1 MNPTLRQMRAF
12 VALAKTGNFT
22 LAAQY
27 MHVTQSAL
35 SGLIKELEQT
45 LGVRVVDRSTR
56 RIALTET
63 GNELYPLF
71 SQMIDDLDRALAN
84 IADQAQLRKGIVRV
98 AVPQL
103 MACTLLPQVI
113 AAWRERYPDI
123 GVSLSDSPVEAV
135 TTRVLSGETDFGI
148 GPERDSAPQL
158 EAREL
163 MEMPFEAVVP
173 PDHPLA
179 KRRRVGWSDLAPYP
193 LITLRG
199 QFTERLLADM
209 GGEDEQ
215 ATRRRAAGA
224 TGASGTSG
232 AAGVSG
238 ASGASGA
245 SDVSGAAGA
254 SGASGTTDAAGTT
267 GTTGAAGAAAGRT
280 NGRRPDNVRD
290 LALRPAHEV
299 TYMTTAL
306 AMVASGLGIT
316 VCMPYAA
323 PLVRLHG
330 LRMLPLDAPVLTRR
344 FFVYTREQRS
354 LSPAAAA
361 FSAFLFDWIG
371 AADNPAGALRTRAR

>member
-45 LGVRVVDRSTR
+45 LGVRVVDRNTR

-113 AAWRERYPDI
+113 AAWRARYPDI
-123 GVSLSDSPVEAV
+123 GISLSDSPVEAV

-148 GPERDSAPQL
+148 GPERDGAPQL

-179 KRRRVGWSDLAPYP
+179 QHSRLGWSDLAAHP
-193 LITLRG
+193 LISLRG

-209 GGEDEQ
+209 GRGHDRKEDGARDGERSAERGT
-215 ATRRRAAGA
+215 TR
-224 TGASGTSG
+224 GTTRDSKGDSKG
-232 AAGVSG
+232 AAKG
-238 ASGASGA
+238 
-245 SDVSGAAGA
+245 
-254 SGASGTTDAAGTT
+254 DARGDSL
-267 GTTGAAGAAAGRT
+267 RE
-280 NGRRPDNVRD
+280 V
-290 LALRPAHEV
+290 ALRPAHEV

-306 AMVASGLGIT
+306 AMVASGLGVT

-330 LRMLPLDAPVLTRR
+330 LHMLPLDTPVLTRR

-361 FSAFLFDWIG
+361 FIAFLYEWVG
-371 AADNPAGALRTRAR
+371 ADDNPAGALRPR

>member
-45 LGVRVVDRSTR
+45 LGVRVVDRNTR
-56 RIALTET
+56 RIAVTET

-113 AAWRERYPDI
+113 AAWRTRYPDI
-123 GVSLSDSPVEAV
+123 GISLSDSPVEAV

-148 GPERDSAPQL
+148 GPERDGAPQL

-173 PDHPLA
+173 HDHPLA
-179 KRRRVGWSDLAPYP
+179 KHSRLGWSDLAAHP
-193 LITLRG
+193 LISLRG

-209 GGEDEQ
+209 ARRNGGGKDGG
-215 ATRRRAAGA
+215 AGKDD
-224 TGASGTSG
+224 
-232 AAGVSG
+232 GVRDDG
-238 ASGASGA
+238 G
-245 SDVSGAAGA
+245 
-254 SGASGTTDAAGTT
+254 DAERDGRSN
-267 GTTGAAGAAAGRT
+267 GGGDGRSNGRT
-280 NGRRPDNVRD
+280 NGGSDIRTGNVRD
-290 LALRPAHEV
+290 VALRPAHEV

-306 AMVASGLGIT
+306 AMVASGLGVT

-361 FSAFLFDWIG
+361 FIAFLFDWVG
-371 AADNPAGALRTRAR
+371 AADNPAGALRPR

>member
-45 LGVRVVDRSTR
+45 LGVRVVDRNTR

-113 AAWRERYPDI
+113 AAWRTRYPDI
-123 GVSLSDSPVEAV
+123 GISLSDSPVEAI

-148 GPERDSAPQL
+148 GPERDGAPQL

-173 PDHPLA
+173 TDHALA
-179 KRRRVGWSDLAPYP
+179 RHSRLGWSDLAAHP

-209 GGEDEQ
+209 GRD
-215 ATRRRAAGA
+215 AK
-224 TGASGTSG
+224 
-232 AAGVSG
+232 
-238 ASGASGA
+238 
-245 SDVSGAAGA
+245 D
-254 SGASGTTDAAGTT
+254 DAARADERSTKHGTK
-267 GTTGAAGAAAGRT
+267 
-280 NGRRPDNVRD
+280 RD
-290 LALRPAHEV
+290 TKRDTRADSLRDVALRPAHEV

-306 AMVASGLGIT
+306 AMVASGLGVT

-361 FSAFLFDWIG
+361 FIAFLYEWVG
-371 AADNPAGALRTRAR
+371 AADNPAGALRPR

>member
-12 VALAKTGNFT
+12 VALARTGNFT

-56 RIALTET
+56 RIALTDT

-103 MACTLLPQVI
+103 MACTLLPRVI
-113 AAWRERYPDI
+113 AAWRQRYPEI
-123 GVSLSDSPVEAV
+123 GINLSDAPVEAV

-148 GPERDSAPQL
+148 GPERDAAPQL

-173 PDHPLA
+173 SDHPLA
-179 KRRRVGWSDLAPYP
+179 ARSRLAWSDLAACP

-209 GGEDEQ
+209 SDS
-215 ATRRRAAGA
+215 RREV
-224 TGASGTSG
+224 T
-232 AAGVSG
+232 
-238 ASGASGA
+238 
-245 SDVSGAAGA
+245 
-254 SGASGTTDAAGTT
+254 
-267 GTTGAAGAAAGRT
+267 
-280 NGRRPDNVRD
+280 
-290 LALRPAHEV
+290 LKPAHEV

-323 PLVRLHG
+323 PLVHLHG
-330 LRMLPLDAPVLTRR
+330 LRMLPLDAPRLTRR

-361 FSAFLFDWIG
+361 FIAFLFDWVG
-371 AADNPAGALRTRAR
+371 AEDNPAGALRARA

>member
-45 LGVRVVDRSTR
+45 LGVRVVDRNTR

-71 SQMIDDLDRALAN
+71 SQMIDDLDRALTN

-113 AAWRERYPDI
+113 AAWRTRYPDI
-123 GVSLSDSPVEAV
+123 GISLSDSPVEAV

-148 GPERDSAPQL
+148 GPERDAAPQL
-158 EAREL
+158 EARDL

-173 PDHPLA
+173 RDHPLA
-179 KRRRVGWSDLAPYP
+179 QHNRLGWGDLAAHP
-193 LITLRG
+193 LISLRG

-209 GGEDEQ
+209 ARGSGGGKGGG
-215 ATRRRAAGA
+215 RG
-224 TGASGTSG
+224 
-232 AAGVSG
+232 
-238 ASGASGA
+238 
-245 SDVSGAAGA
+245 
-254 SGASGTTDAAGTT
+254 T
-267 GTTGAAGAAAGRT
+267 GTEDGGRDDRGDAERSNSGRGDGRT
-280 NGRRPDNVRD
+280 DNLRD
-290 LALRPAHEV
+290 VALRPAHEV

-306 AMVASGLGIT
+306 AMVASGLGVT

-323 PLVRLHG
+323 PLVHLHG

-361 FSAFLFDWIG
+361 FIAFLYEWVG
-371 AADNPAGALRTRAR
+371 APDNPAGALRPR

>member
-1 MNPTLRQMRAF
+1 MNPTLRQMRAL

-113 AAWRERYPDI
+113 AAWRTRYPDI
-123 GVSLSDSPVEAV
+123 RISLSDSPVEAV

-148 GPERDSAPQL
+148 GPERDGAPQL

-163 MEMPFEAVVP
+163 MEMPFEAVLP
-173 PDHPLA
+173 PDHALA
-179 KRRRVGWSDLAPYP
+179 KRRRLGWSDLAAHP

-209 GGEDEQ
+209 
-215 ATRRRAAGA
+215 
-224 TGASGTSG
+224 
-232 AAGVSG
+232 
-238 ASGASGA
+238 
-245 SDVSGAAGA
+245 
-254 SGASGTTDAAGTT
+254 
-267 GTTGAAGAAAGRT
+267 TTGAADTKAGGADT
-280 NGRRPDNVRD
+280 LRD
-290 LALRPAHEV
+290 LTLRPAHEV

-306 AMVASGLGIT
+306 ALVASGLGVT

-330 LRMLPLDAPVLTRR
+330 LRMLPLNAPVLTRR

-361 FSAFLFDWIG
+361 FIAFLFDWVG
-371 AADNPAGALRTRAR
+371 AADNPAGALRPRA

>member
-113 AAWRERYPDI
+113 AAWRTRYPDI
-123 GVSLSDSPVEAV
+123 GISLSDSPVEAV

-163 MEMPFEAVVP
+163 MEMPFEAVIP
-173 PDHPLA
+173 PEHPLA
-179 KRRRVGWSDLAPYP
+179 KRRRLGWSELAAHP

-209 GGEDEQ
+209 GSGDRGGKG
-215 ATRRRAAGA
+215 AGSDGGSSDNGDSRADTLRAL
-224 TGASGTSG
+224 T
-232 AAGVSG
+232 
-238 ASGASGA
+238 
-245 SDVSGAAGA
+245 
-254 SGASGTTDAAGTT
+254 
-267 GTTGAAGAAAGRT
+267 
-280 NGRRPDNVRD
+280 
-290 LALRPAHEV
+290 LRPAHEV

-306 AMVASGLGIT
+306 AMVASGLGVT

-361 FSAFLFDWIG
+361 FIAFLFDWVG
-371 AADNPAGALRTRAR
+371 AADNPAGALRPR

>member
-35 SGLIKELEQT
+35 SGLIKELEAT

-56 RIALTET
+56 RVMLTET

-103 MACTLLPQVI
+103 MACTRLPQVI
-113 AAWRERYPDI
+113 AAWRTRYPDI
-123 GVSLSDSPVEAV
+123 AIRLSDSPVEAV
-135 TTRVLSGETDFGI
+135 TMRVLSGEADFGI

-179 KRRRVGWSDLAPYP
+179 ARTRLGWKDLATHPV
-193 LITLRG
+193 ISLRG

-209 GGEDEQ
+209 D
-215 ATRRRAAGA
+215 
-224 TGASGTSG
+224 G
-232 AAGVSG
+232 AASLP
-238 ASGASGA
+238 
-245 SDVSGAAGA
+245 DV
-254 SGASGTTDAAGTT
+254 
-267 GTTGAAGAAAGRT
+267 
-280 NGRRPDNVRD
+280 
-290 LALRPAHEV
+290 ALKPAHEV

-306 AMVASGLGIT
+306 AMVASGLGVT

-330 LRMLPLDAPVLTRR
+330 LRMLPLDTPVLTRR

-361 FSAFLFDWIG
+361 FIAFLFDWVDADANLAG
-371 AADNPAGALRTRAR
+371 TTRPRGRHAAAERPR

>member
-45 LGVRVVDRSTR
+45 LGVRVVDRNTR

-71 SQMIDDLDRALAN
+71 SQMIDDLDRALTN

-113 AAWRERYPDI
+113 AAWRTRYPDI
-123 GVSLSDSPVEAV
+123 GISLSDSPVEAV

-148 GPERDSAPQL
+148 GPERDAAPQL
-158 EAREL
+158 DAREL

-173 PDHPLA
+173 RDHPLA
-179 KRRRVGWSDLAPYP
+179 RHSRLGWSDLAAHP
-193 LITLRG
+193 LISLRG

-209 GGEDEQ
+209 ARGVGGGG
-215 ATRRRAAGA
+215 AGG
-224 TGASGTSG
+224 GAGSGRG
-232 AAGVSG
+232 
-238 ASGASGA
+238 
-245 SDVSGAAGA
+245 
-254 SGASGTTDAAGTT
+254 AGTED
-267 GTTGAAGAAAGRT
+267 GARNDRGAVKRRSSGRGDAKHDGRT
-280 NGRRPDNVRD
+280 DSLRD
-290 LALRPAHEV
+290 VALRPAHEV

-306 AMVASGLGIT
+306 AMVASGLGVT

-361 FSAFLFDWIG
+361 FIAFLYEWVG
-371 AADNPAGALRTRAR
+371 AADNPAGALRPR

>member
-35 SGLIKELEQT
+35 SGLIKELEAT

-56 RIALTET
+56 RVMLTET

-113 AAWRERYPDI
+113 AAWRTRYPDI
-123 GVSLSDSPVEAV
+123 AIRLSDSPVEAV
-135 TTRVLSGETDFGI
+135 TMRVLSGEADFGI

-179 KRRRVGWSDLAPYP
+179 ARTRLGWKDLATHPV
-193 LITLRG
+193 ISLRG

-209 GGEDEQ
+209 D
-215 ATRRRAAGA
+215 
-224 TGASGTSG
+224 G
-232 AAGVSG
+232 AASLP
-238 ASGASGA
+238 
-245 SDVSGAAGA
+245 DV
-254 SGASGTTDAAGTT
+254 
-267 GTTGAAGAAAGRT
+267 
-280 NGRRPDNVRD
+280 
-290 LALRPAHEV
+290 ALKPAHEV

-306 AMVASGLGIT
+306 AMVASGLGVT

-330 LRMLPLDAPVLTRR
+330 LRMLPLDTPVLTRR

-361 FSAFLFDWIG
+361 FIAFLFDWVN
-371 AADNPAGALRTRAR
+371 AADNPAGALRPR

>member
-1 MNPTLRQMRAF
+1 
-12 VALAKTGNFT
+12 
-22 LAAQY
+22 
-27 MHVTQSAL
+27 
-35 SGLIKELEQT
+35 
-45 LGVRVVDRSTR
+45 VVDRNTR

-84 IADQAQLRKGIVRV
+84 IADQAHLRKGIVRV

-113 AAWRERYPDI
+113 AAWRMRYPDI
-123 GVSLSDSPVEAV
+123 GISLSDSPVEAV

-148 GPERDSAPQL
+148 GPERDGAPQL

-163 MEMPFEAVVP
+163 MEMPFEAVLP
-173 PDHPLA
+173 TDHPLA
-179 KRRRVGWSDLAPYP
+179 KHSRLGWSDLAAHP

-209 GGEDEQ
+209 GRDAKED
-215 ATRRRAAGA
+215 AAGA
-224 TGASGTSG
+224 DKRSTKRDTRA
-232 AAGVSG
+232 
-238 ASGASGA
+238 
-245 SDVSGAAGA
+245 
-254 SGASGTTDAAGTT
+254 
-267 GTTGAAGAAAGRT
+267 
-280 NGRRPDNVRD
+280 DNVRD
-290 LALRPAHEV
+290 VALRPAHEV

-306 AMVASGLGIT
+306 AMVASGLGVT

-361 FSAFLFDWIG
+361 FIAFLYDWVG
-371 AADNPAGALRTRAR
+371 AADNPAGALRPR

>member
-56 RIALTET
+56 RTVLTET

-113 AAWRERYPDI
+113 AAWRTRYPDI
-123 GVSLSDSPVEAV
+123 GISLSDSPVEAV

-173 PDHPLA
+173 SDHALA
-179 KRRRVGWSDLAPYP
+179 KRRRLGWSDLAAHP

-209 GGEDEQ
+209 GHGRSGGNGGAVD
-215 ATRRRAAGA
+215 AKAG
-224 TGASGTSG
+224 GADTLREL
-232 AAGVSG
+232 
-238 ASGASGA
+238 
-245 SDVSGAAGA
+245 
-254 SGASGTTDAAGTT
+254 T
-267 GTTGAAGAAAGRT
+267 
-280 NGRRPDNVRD
+280 
-290 LALRPAHEV
+290 LRPAHEV

-306 AMVASGLGIT
+306 AMVVSGLGVT

-361 FSAFLFDWIG
+361 FIAFLFDWVG
-371 AADNPAGALRTRAR
+371 AADNPAGALRPR

>member
-113 AAWRERYPDI
+113 AAWRTRYPDI
-123 GVSLSDSPVEAV
+123 RISLSDSPVEAV

-173 PDHPLA
+173 PDHALA
-179 KRRRVGWSDLAPYP
+179 KRRRLGWGDLAAHP

-209 GGEDEQ
+209 GSGGGDGKPGRSGNRMENAEDGGSDGGRNEK
-215 ATRRRAAGA
+215 R
-224 TGASGTSG
+224 SGSADTLREL
-232 AAGVSG
+232 
-238 ASGASGA
+238 
-245 SDVSGAAGA
+245 
-254 SGASGTTDAAGTT
+254 T
-267 GTTGAAGAAAGRT
+267 
-280 NGRRPDNVRD
+280 
-290 LALRPAHEV
+290 LRPAHEV

-361 FSAFLFDWIG
+361 FIAFLFDWVG
-371 AADNPAGALRTRAR
+371 AADNPAGALRPRA

>member
-45 LGVRVVDRSTR
+45 LGVRVVDRNTR

-71 SQMIDDLDRALAN
+71 SQMIDDLDRALTN

-113 AAWRERYPDI
+113 AAWRTRYPDI
-123 GVSLSDSPVEAV
+123 GISLSDSPVEAV

-148 GPERDSAPQL
+148 GPERDAAPQL
-158 EAREL
+158 DAREL

-173 PDHPLA
+173 RDHPLA
-179 KRRRVGWSDLAPYP
+179 RHSRLGWSDLAAHP
-193 LITLRG
+193 LISLRG

-209 GGEDEQ
+209 ARGGGGG
-215 ATRRRAAGA
+215 AGG
-224 TGASGTSG
+224 GAGSGRG
-232 AAGVSG
+232 
-238 ASGASGA
+238 
-245 SDVSGAAGA
+245 
-254 SGASGTTDAAGTT
+254 AGTED
-267 GTTGAAGAAAGRT
+267 GARNDRGAVKRRSSGRGDAKHDGRT
-280 NGRRPDNVRD
+280 DSLRD
-290 LALRPAHEV
+290 VALRPAHEV

-306 AMVASGLGIT
+306 AMVASGLGVT

-361 FSAFLFDWIG
+361 FIAFLYEWVG
-371 AADNPAGALRTRAR
+371 AADNPAGALRPR

>member
-113 AAWRERYPDI
+113 AAWRTRYPDI
-123 GVSLSDSPVEAV
+123 HISLSDSPVEGV

-148 GPERDSAPQL
+148 GPERDNAPQL

-179 KRRRVGWSDLAPYP
+179 KRRRLGWSDLAAHP

-209 GGEDEQ
+209 GSGGGDAKASRQGNRKHSTTGSGSEG
-215 ATRRRAAGA
+215 ASAGA
-224 TGASGTSG
+224 
-232 AAGVSG
+232 
-238 ASGASGA
+238 
-245 SDVSGAAGA
+245 
-254 SGASGTTDAAGTT
+254 
-267 GTTGAAGAAAGRT
+267 
-280 NGRRPDNVRD
+280 GRRNGSADTLRE
-290 LALRPAHEV
+290 LTLRPAHEV

-306 AMVASGLGIT
+306 AMVASGLGVT

-361 FSAFLFDWIG
+361 FIAFLFDWVG
-371 AADNPAGALRTRAR
+371 ASDNPAGALRPRA